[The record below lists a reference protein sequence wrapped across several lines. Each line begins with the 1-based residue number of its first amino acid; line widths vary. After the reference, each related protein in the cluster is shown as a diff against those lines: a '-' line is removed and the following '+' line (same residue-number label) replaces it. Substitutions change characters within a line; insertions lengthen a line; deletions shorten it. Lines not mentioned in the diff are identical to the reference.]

1 MRQNDAVSER
11 DQGPTVVTDIR
22 ADALS
27 LDEALA
33 AVRHPRAGAVTVFV
47 GTVREHDEGREG
59 VTGLDYTSHPDA
71 LARLSGIA
79 RSVAAADEVHGVY
92 AVHRVGPL
100 AVGDLA
106 VVCAVSAEHRA
117 EAFEGGR
124 RLIEELKAQVP
135 IWKRQEYADG
145 AHTWVGL

>member
-1 MRQNDAVSER
+1 MTEQS
-11 DQGPTVVTDIR
+11 PPIVTDIR
-22 ADALS
+22 GVALS
-27 LDEALA
+27 VDEALA
-33 AVRHPRAGAVTVFV
+33 AVSHPRAGAVALFV

-59 VTGLDYTSHPDA
+59 VSALDYTSHPGA
-71 LARLSGIA
+71 LAELTRVA
-79 RSVAAADEVHGVY
+79 ASVATIPQVHGVY

-124 RLIEELKAQVP
+124 RLVEELKAQVP
-135 IWKRQEYADG
+135 IWKRQEFADG
-145 AHTWVGL
+145 DHTWVGL

>member
-1 MRQNDAVSER
+1 MRHDDAVTEQS
-11 DQGPTVVTDIR
+11 PPIVTDIR
-22 ADALS
+22 GVALS
-27 LDEALA
+27 VDEALA
-33 AVRHPRAGAVTVFV
+33 AVSHPRAGAVALFV

-59 VTGLDYTSHPDA
+59 VSALDYTSHPGA
-71 LARLSGIA
+71 LAELTRVA
-79 RSVAAADEVHGVY
+79 ASVATIPQVHGVY

-124 RLIEELKAQVP
+124 RLVEELKAQVP
-135 IWKRQEYADG
+135 IWKRQEFADG
-145 AHTWVGL
+145 DHTWVGL